1 MLRNR
6 TAGQKRTQDF
16 HMSDVLA
23 QTNQL
28 KYDCF
33 FCMAQ
38 ETHKKNSSRS
48 KSRNKKP
55 GHIFLDFI

>member
-6 TAGQKRTQDF
+6 TAAQKRTQDF

-33 FCMAQ
+33 FLHGTRNTQ
-38 ETHKKNSSRS
+38 KK
-48 KSRNKKP
+48 
-55 GHIFLDFI
+55 FLKI